1 MRIRLA
7 VLDVGGTV
15 IRDTADVP
23 AVFKA
28 ALARHGLAAADAQ
41 LHAWRGAAKREVIG
55 RLAAGSAAD
64 PERVYASFQEL
75 LSASFAEPGVTPID
89 AIEPAIAALRA
100 RGVRVAL
107 STGFDRKVANGLL
120 ARLGWSG
127 KVDAVVCAD
136 EVAQGRPAPD
146 MILRAMQ
153 KTGIDDAREV
163 LCAGDTDNDLQAGER
178 AGVGANIGV
187 LSGAHDR
194 ARREKAPHDAIL
206 ASAAA
211 LPAWLEQRDGGAQA
225 RKKMGP
231 ADRGNRRAPG
241 GENED

>member
-15 IRDTADVP
+15 IHDTADVA

-28 ALARHGLAAADAQ
+28 ALARHGLSATDAQ

-64 PERVYASFQEL
+64 PEQVYASFQQL
-75 LSASFAEPGVTPID
+75 LIASFAEHGVKSID
-89 AIEPAIAALRA
+89 GVEQAIATLRA
-100 RGVRVAL
+100 RGIRVAL
-107 STGFDRKVANGLL
+107 TTGFDRRVADQLL
-120 ARLGWSG
+120 ARLGWRD
-127 KVDAVVCAD
+127 KVAAVVCAD

-146 MILRAMQ
+146 MILRAMER
-153 KTGIDDAREV
+153 TGVGDARRV
-163 LCAGDTDNDLQAGER
+163 LCAGDTDNDLRAGAN
-178 AGVGANIGV
+178 AGVGANLGV

-194 ARREKAPHDAIL
+194 ARLEKAPHDAIL

-211 LPAWLEQRDGGAQA
+211 LPAWLEQWTGGG
-225 RKKMGP
+225 R
-231 ADRGNRRAPG
+231 
-241 GENED
+241 

>member
-15 IRDTADVP
+15 IHDTADVP

-28 ALARHGLAAADAQ
+28 ALARHGLSATDAQ
-41 LHAWRGAAKREVIG
+41 LHAWRGAAKREVIA

-64 PERVYASFQEL
+64 PEQVYTSFQEL
-75 LSASFAEPGVTPID
+75 LIASFAEHGVKSID
-89 AIEPAIAALRA
+89 GVEQAIATLRA

-107 STGFDRKVANGLL
+107 TTGFDRRVADGLL
-120 ARLGWSG
+120 ASLGWRD

-146 MILRAMQ
+146 MILRAMER
-153 KTGIDDAREV
+153 TGVGDPREV
-163 LCAGDTDNDLQAGER
+163 LCAGDTDNDLQAGAN
-178 AGVGANIGV
+178 AGAGANLGV

-194 ARREKAPHDAIL
+194 ARLEKAPHDAIL

-211 LPAWLEQRDGGAQA
+211 LPAWLEQRSGGG
-225 RKKMGP
+225 R
-231 ADRGNRRAPG
+231 
-241 GENED
+241 

>member
-15 IRDTADVP
+15 IHDTADVP

-28 ALARHGLAAADAQ
+28 ALARHHLAATDAQ

-55 RLAAGSAAD
+55 RLTAGGSAD
-64 PERVYASFQEL
+64 PEKVYTSFQEL
-75 LSASFAEPGVTPID
+75 LIASFAEHGVRPID
-89 AIEPAIAALRA
+89 GVEQAIAALRA

-107 STGFDRKVANGLL
+107 ATGFDRKVADGLL
-120 ARLGWSG
+120 ARLGWSD

-153 KTGIDDAREV
+153 RTGVSDAREV
-163 LCAGDTDNDLQAGER
+163 LCAGDTDNDLQAGAR
-178 AGVGANIGV
+178 AGVGANVAV

-194 ARREKAPHDAIL
+194 ARLEKAPHDAIL

-211 LPAWLEQRDGGAQA
+211 LPDWLERRDPHG
-225 RKKMGP
+225 R
-231 ADRGNRRAPG
+231 
-241 GENED
+241 

>member
-15 IRDTADVP
+15 IHDTADVP

-28 ALARHGLAAADAQ
+28 ALARHGLSATDAQ

-64 PERVYASFQEL
+64 PEQVYASFQEL
-75 LSASFAEPGVTPID
+75 LIASFAEHGVRSID
-89 AIEPAIAALRA
+89 GVEQAIATLRA
-100 RGVRVAL
+100 RGIRVAL
-107 STGFDRKVANGLL
+107 TTGFDRRVADGLL
-120 ARLGWSG
+120 ARLGWRD

-153 KTGIDDAREV
+153 RTGVGDAREL
-163 LCAGDTDNDLQAGER
+163 LCAGDTDNDLQAGAN
-178 AGVGANIGV
+178 AGVGANLGV

-194 ARREKAPHDAIL
+194 ARLEKAPHDALL
-206 ASAAA
+206 ASAAL
-211 LPAWLEQRDGGAQA
+211 LPAWLEQRSGGG
-225 RKKMGP
+225 R
-231 ADRGNRRAPG
+231 
-241 GENED
+241 

>member
-15 IRDTADVP
+15 IHDTADVP

-28 ALARHGLAAADAQ
+28 ALARHGLSATDAQ

-75 LSASFAEPGVTPID
+75 LIASFAEHGVRSID
-89 AIEPAIAALRA
+89 GVEQAIATLRA
-100 RGVRVAL
+100 RGIRVAL
-107 STGFDRKVANGLL
+107 TTGFDRRVADGLL
-120 ARLGWSG
+120 ARLGWRD

-153 KTGIDDAREV
+153 RTGVGDAREV
-163 LCAGDTDNDLQAGER
+163 LCAGDTDNDLQAGAN
-178 AGVGANIGV
+178 AGVGANLGV

-194 ARREKAPHDAIL
+194 ARLEKAPHDALL
-206 ASAAA
+206 ASAAL
-211 LPAWLEQRDGGAQA
+211 LPAWLEQRSGGG
-225 RKKMGP
+225 R
-231 ADRGNRRAPG
+231 
-241 GENED
+241 

>member
-28 ALARHGLAAADAQ
+28 ALARHGLSATDAQ

-75 LSASFAEPGVTPID
+75 LIASFAERGVRPID
-89 AIEPAIAALRA
+89 GVETAIAALRA
-100 RGVRVAL
+100 GGVRVAL
-107 STGFDRKVANGLL
+107 TTGFDRKVADGLL

-146 MILRAMQ
+146 MILRAMDL
-153 KTGIDDAREV
+153 TGVRDAREV
-163 LCAGDTDNDLQAGER
+163 LCAGDTDNDLQAGAR
-178 AGVGANIGV
+178 AAVGANIGV

-194 ARREKAPHDAIL
+194 LRLASAPHDAIL
-206 ASAAA
+206 ESAAG
-211 LPAWLEQRDGGAQA
+211 LPAWLAQRDGGGREAQEAEKKEA
-225 RKKMGP
+225 R
-231 ADRGNRRAPG
+231 R
-241 GENED
+241 

>member
-15 IRDTADVP
+15 IHDTADVP

-28 ALARHGLAAADAQ
+28 ALARHGLTASDAQ

-55 RLAAGSAAD
+55 HLAAGSRED
-64 PERVYASFQEL
+64 PEQVYASFQQL
-75 LSASFAEPGVTPID
+75 LVASFSEHGVRPIEGVGQ
-89 AIEPAIAALRA
+89 AIETLRA

-107 STGFDRKVANGLL
+107 TTGFDRKVAGGLL
-120 ARLGWSG
+120 ARLGWSD

-146 MILRAMQ
+146 MILRAME
-153 KTGIDDAREV
+153 KTGVGDARGV
-163 LCAGDTDNDLQAGER
+163 LCAGDTDNDLLAGAR
-178 AGVGANIGV
+178 AGVGANVGV

-194 ARREKAPHDAIL
+194 VRLEAAPHDAIL
-206 ASAAA
+206 ASVAA
-211 LPAWLEQRDGGAQA
+211 LPAWLARRDGVARNAEKNGA
-225 RKKMGP
+225 
-231 ADRGNRRAPG
+231 RR
-241 GENED
+241 

>member
-15 IRDTADVP
+15 IHDTADVP

-28 ALARHGLAAADAQ
+28 ALARHGLSATDSQ
-41 LHAWRGAAKREVIG
+41 LHDWRGAAKREVTA

-64 PERVYASFQEL
+64 PEEVYASFQQL
-75 LSASFAEPGVTPID
+75 LVASFAEHGVKPID
-89 AIEPAIAALRA
+89 GVEQAIAALRG

-107 STGFDRKVANGLL
+107 TTGFDRKVADGLL
-120 ARLGWSG
+120 ARLGWSD

-136 EVAQGRPAPD
+136 EVRQGRPAPD

-153 KTGIDDAREV
+153 RTGVSDAREV
-163 LCAGDTDNDLQAGER
+163 LCAGDTDNDLRAGAR
-178 AGVGANIGV
+178 AGVGANVGV

-194 ARREKAPHDAIL
+194 ARLEKAPHDAIL

-211 LPAWLEQRDGGAQA
+211 LPDWLEQRDGNG
-225 RKKMGP
+225 R
-231 ADRGNRRAPG
+231 
-241 GENED
+241 

>member
-1 MRIRLA
+1 MDIRLA

-15 IRDTADVP
+15 IHDTADVP

-28 ALARHGLAAADAQ
+28 ALARHHLAATDAQ

-55 RLAAGSAAD
+55 RLTAGGSAD
-64 PERVYASFQEL
+64 PEKVYTSFQEL
-75 LSASFAEPGVTPID
+75 LIASFAEHGVRPID
-89 AIEPAIAALRA
+89 GVEQAIAALRA

-107 STGFDRKVANGLL
+107 ATGFDRKVADGLL
-120 ARLGWSG
+120 ARLGWSD

-153 KTGIDDAREV
+153 RTGVSDAREV
-163 LCAGDTDNDLQAGER
+163 LCAGDTDNDLQAGAR
-178 AGVGANIGV
+178 AGVGANVAV

-194 ARREKAPHDAIL
+194 ARLEKAPHDAIL

-211 LPAWLEQRDGGAQA
+211 LPDWLERRD
-225 RKKMGP
+225 
-231 ADRGNRRAPG
+231 RRAR
-241 GENED
+241 

>member
-15 IRDTADVP
+15 IHDTADVP

-28 ALARHGLAAADAQ
+28 ALARHGLSATDEQ
-41 LHAWRGAAKREVIG
+41 LHAWRGAAKREVIA

-64 PERVYASFQEL
+64 PAQVYVSFQEL
-75 LSASFAEPGVTPID
+75 LIASFAERGVQPI
-89 AIEPAIAALRA
+89 AGIEQAIAALRDA
-100 RGVRVAL
+100 GVRVAL
-107 STGFDRKVANGLL
+107 TTGFDRKVADGLL

-127 KVDAVVCAD
+127 MLDAVVCAD

-153 KTGIDDAREV
+153 ETGIGDAREV
-163 LCAGDTDNDLQAGER
+163 LCAGDTDNDLQAAAR
-178 AGVGANIGV
+178 AGVGANLGV

-194 ARREKAPHDAIL
+194 VRLEKAPHDAIL
-206 ASAAA
+206 GSAAE
-211 LPAWLEQRDGGAQA
+211 LPAWIERRDAAGGLAEKKEA
-225 RKKMGP
+225 RQ
-231 ADRGNRRAPG
+231 
-241 GENED
+241 

>member
-15 IRDTADVP
+15 IHDTADVP
-23 AVFKA
+23 AVFRA
-28 ALARHGLAAADAQ
+28 ALARHGLSATDSQ
-41 LHAWRGAAKREVIG
+41 LHAWRGAAKREVTT
-55 RLAAGSAAD
+55 RLTAGSAAD
-64 PERVYASFQEL
+64 PEQVYASFQQL
-75 LSASFAEPGVTPID
+75 LIASFAEHGVKPID
-89 AIEPAIAALRA
+89 GVEQAIAALRA

-107 STGFDRKVANGLL
+107 ATGFDRKVADGLL
-120 ARLGWSG
+120 ARLGWSD

-153 KTGIDDAREV
+153 RAGVGDAREV
-163 LCAGDTDNDLQAGER
+163 LCAGDTDNDLQAGAR

-194 ARREKAPHDAIL
+194 ARLERAPHDAIL

-211 LPAWLEQRDGGAQA
+211 LPDWLERRDGSA
-225 RKKMGP
+225 R
-231 ADRGNRRAPG
+231 
-241 GENED
+241 

>member
-15 IRDTADVP
+15 IHDTADVP

-28 ALARHGLAAADAQ
+28 ALGRHGLAASDAQ

-55 RLAAGSAAD
+55 RMAAGSPAD
-64 PERVYASFQEL
+64 PEQVYASFQEL
-75 LSASFAEPGVTPID
+75 LIASFAEHGVKPIEGVGQ
-89 AIEPAIAALRA
+89 AIDTLRA

-107 STGFDRKVANGLL
+107 TTGFDRKVADGLL

-136 EVAQGRPAPD
+136 EVAHGRPAPD
-146 MILRAMQ
+146 MILRAMER
-153 KTGIDDAREV
+153 TGVDDAREV
-163 LCAGDTDNDLQAGER
+163 LCAGDTDNDLLAGAR
-178 AGVGANIGV
+178 AGVGANVGV

-194 ARREKAPHDAIL
+194 ARLEAAPHDAIL

-211 LPAWLEQRDGGAQA
+211 LPAWLGQRDGVGRDAEKNGA
-225 RKKMGP
+225 
-231 ADRGNRRAPG
+231 RR
-241 GENED
+241 

>member
-28 ALARHGLAAADAQ
+28 ALARHGLSATDSQ
-41 LHAWRGAAKREVIG
+41 LHAWRGAAKRDVIT

-64 PERVYASFQEL
+64 PEQVYASFQQL
-75 LSASFAEPGVTPID
+75 LIASFAEHGVKPID
-89 AIEPAIAALRA
+89 GVEQAIAALRA
-100 RGVRVAL
+100 RGLRVAL
-107 STGFDRKVANGLL
+107 TTGFDRTVADGLL
-120 ARLGWSG
+120 ARLGWSD

-146 MILRAMQ
+146 MILRALQ
-153 KTGIDDAREV
+153 RSGVADAREV
-163 LCAGDTDNDLQAGER
+163 LCAGDTDNDLQAGAR
-178 AGVGANIGV
+178 AGVGANVGV

-194 ARREKAPHDAIL
+194 ARLQKAPHDAIL

-211 LPAWLEQRDGGAQA
+211 LPDWLEQRDGG
-225 RKKMGP
+225 R
-231 ADRGNRRAPG
+231 
-241 GENED
+241 

>member
-15 IRDTADVP
+15 IHDTADVP

-28 ALARHGLAAADAQ
+28 ALARHGLSATDAQ
-41 LHAWRGAAKREVIG
+41 LHAWRGAAKREVIA

-64 PERVYASFQEL
+64 PEQVYASFQEL
-75 LSASFAEPGVTPID
+75 LIASFAEHGVKSID
-89 AIEPAIAALRA
+89 GVEQAIATLRA

-107 STGFDRKVANGLL
+107 TTGFDRRVADGLL
-120 ARLGWSG
+120 ASLGWRD

-136 EVAQGRPAPD
+136 DVAQGRPAPD
-146 MILRAMQ
+146 MILRAMER
-153 KTGIDDAREV
+153 TGVGDPREV
-163 LCAGDTDNDLQAGER
+163 LCAGDTDNDLRAGAN
-178 AGVGANIGV
+178 AGVGANLGV

-194 ARREKAPHDAIL
+194 ARLEEAPHDAIL

-211 LPAWLEQRDGGAQA
+211 LPAWLEQRAA
-225 RKKMGP
+225 
-231 ADRGNRRAPG
+231 AG
-241 GENED
+241 GEKNGARQ